1 MTGPS
6 LSKNLADFLQPGVAI
21 RKIYEVLE
29 PNLKFADFVEGPIT
43 EDKSSFTYM
52 YDDDGTSADDLK
64 QTAPLHIVGAD
75 LPRLNFGVP
84 SSAAGIT
91 SAKGFEVAIPR
102 NIIREGIAGEAA
114 VKRTFRKA
122 GYILAQQMDSAI
134 LAAMIAGADTPTWT
148 PTAVW
153 SDDSATPV
161 KDLMDLQQDFDQ
173 KDDGLPYNLTDVF
186 LNKAGFYELK
196 EYLNFL
202 DGTQFNDQRPIG
214 QMINRDT
221 IFVKQA
227 DVTVR
232 RTTGMTDSYVL
243 GCDINNKGAETH
255 VFNDPLFAISGNRI
269 RYPTIVD
276 GKKTIKSAPNFGL
289 HFYTYM
295 EKDTKQQ
302 ILQFW
307 FEAKTVVIQ
316 SKALTYDIGI

>member
-1 MTGPS
+1 MTGQS
-6 LSKNLADFLQPGVAI
+6 LSKNLTAFLQPGVAI
-21 RKIYEVLE
+21 RKVYEVLE
-29 PNLKFADFVEGPIT
+29 PNLKFSDFVEGPLV

-52 YDDDGTSADDLK
+52 YDDAGTSGDDLK

-75 LPRLNFGVP
+75 LPRINFGVP
-84 SSAAGIT
+84 SSEAGIT
-91 SAKGFEVAIPR
+91 SAKGFEIAIPR
-102 NIIREGIAGEAA
+102 NVIREGIAGEAA

-122 GYILAQQMDSAI
+122 GYILAQQMDTAI
-134 LAAMIAGADTPTWT
+134 LAAMVAGADTPDWT

-153 SDDSATPV
+153 SDDAATPV

-173 KDDGLPYNLTDVF
+173 KDDGYPYNLTDVF

-202 DGTQFNDQRPIG
+202 DGTQFNDQRPVG
-214 QMINRDT
+214 KMIDRDT
-221 IFVKQA
+221 IYVKQA

-243 GCDINNKGAETH
+243 GLDINNKGAETH
-255 VFNDPLFAISGNRI
+255 VFNDPMFALAGRRI
-269 RYPTIVD
+269 RYPTIKD
-276 GKKTIKSAPNFGL
+276 GKKITKSAPNFGL

-295 EKDTKQQ
+295 EKDTKLQV
-302 ILQFW
+302 LQFW

-316 SKALTYDIGI
+316 SKALTYDSGI